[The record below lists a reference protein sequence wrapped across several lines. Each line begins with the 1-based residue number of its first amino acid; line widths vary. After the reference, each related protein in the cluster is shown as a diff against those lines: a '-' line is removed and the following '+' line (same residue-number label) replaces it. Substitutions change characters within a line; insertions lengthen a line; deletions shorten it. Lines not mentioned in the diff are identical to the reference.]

1 MCMYSTCVSKRKAKS
16 IEKQNRKIRGRQAM
30 ARRAITYMCDRLPVR
45 FEEWAAEHF
54 SKIMFYEKIANRKYK
69 GFCECGAQVELTQVR
84 SGRKIECPSCKEQT
98 LLKDWKR
105 NKTIAQQN
113 YFSLLERESDGLI
126 QRLFV
131 AEKETVFDGVRS
143 DVSIAY
149 KEEQRDYMYYD
160 TERFTF
166 HPVFGCNSNDWRLGR
181 GRMHGTG
188 WTGWRIA
195 EKPLHLYP
203 HNLDR
208 ILNGTPFQ
216 YSALGIAARK
226 LLVEPFYYLQAEKKE
241 PKLELLVK
249 AGLISVAR
257 QVLGDGWYSDVE
269 RARNYLSDK
278 VKSLKDLGIDDAS
291 ELEECRALTVQE
303 LIARKEIKKWKIEQ
317 GARAVAMEFIK
328 TLNYRSGEDFVYSF
342 LSRQGLFKYWLTQ
355 QEQYPSASDFLHDYT
370 DYISDARTLGCN
382 LNDTKISKPRNF
394 KVMHDWAMSEVKIT
408 KKQVFDAQILAL
420 YNAIHT
426 LCEWSDK
433 TYSIVMPS
441 TSREIVQEGV
451 NQSHCVGRYC
461 ERVARAESIIL
472 FVRRKDAPDQSWYT
486 MEIKPDMNRLDIV
499 QCRGYDNQDR
509 NEKEAAE
516 IERVKVKYTEW
527 FNHRS
532 TNGYQSEIMA
542 TYYKAVRKKNG
553 KYISN
558 YDDKT
563 EYVVGEEMSVKT
575 DTNPDSVAVKGL
587 HVASLEFAKRFG
599 AGWKDVAILEVK
611 ANIHD
616 VIVPDALD
624 QVRVTRLKV
633 VREVPFEELG
643 EWGRR
648 RLETKIA

>member
-1 MCMYSTCVSKRKAKS
+1 MYSVGVSKRKAKS
-16 IEKQNRKIRGRQAM
+16 IEKQNRKIRGRHAM
-30 ARRAITYMCDRLPVR
+30 ARRAMTYMCDRLPVR
-45 FEEWAAEHF
+45 FDEWAAAHF

-69 GFCECGAQVELTQVR
+69 GFCECGAQVELTQVQ

-105 NKTIAQQN
+105 NKTITQQN

-143 DVSIAY
+143 GVSIAY
-149 KEEQRDYMYYD
+149 EEEQRDYMYYN

-166 HPVFGCNSNDWRLGR
+166 HPVWGGNLDDWRIGR
-181 GRMHGTG
+181 GRVHGMGG
-188 WTGWRIA
+188 WYAWRID
-195 EKPLHLYP
+195 EKPLVLYP

-208 ILNGTPFQ
+208 VLSGTPFQ
-216 YSALGIAARK
+216 YSALSIAAKK
-226 LLVEPFYYLQAEKKE
+226 LLVEPFEYLQTEKKT
-241 PKLELLVK
+241 PKLEFIVK
-249 AGLISVAR
+249 AGLMGVAR
-257 QVLGDGWYSDVE
+257 QVLGYGWYGDVE
-269 RARNYLSDK
+269 RAKNFLFDK
-278 VKSLKDLGIDDAS
+278 VKSLKDLGIDNPS

-303 LIARKEIKKWKIEQ
+303 LIARKEIKKWKIER
-317 GARAVAMEFIK
+317 GARAAAIEFIEK
-328 TLNYRSGEDFVYSF
+328 LNYRSGEDFVYSF
-342 LSRQGLFKYWLTQ
+342 LSRQSLFKYWLTQ
-355 QEQYPSASDFLHDYT
+355 KEQYPHASDFLRDYT
-370 DYISDARTLGCN
+370 DYISDAKTLGCN
-382 LNDTKISKPRNF
+382 LNDTKISKPHNF
-394 KVMHDWAMSEVKIT
+394 KLMHDWAMREVKIT
-408 KKQVFDAQILAL
+408 EKQVFDAQILAIH
-420 YNAIHT
+420 ASVHT

-433 TYSIVMPS
+433 KYTIVMPS

-461 ERVARAESIIL
+461 ERVASGESIVL
-472 FVRRKDAPDQSWYT
+472 FVRRKAAPDKSWYT
-486 MEIKPDMNRLDIV
+486 MEIKPDMNGLDIV

-509 NEKEAAE
+509 NAEEAAE
-516 IERVKVKYTEW
+516 IERVKAKYTEW

-558 YDDKT
+558 YDAQT
-563 EYVVGEEMSVKT
+563 EYVVGEEISVET
-575 DTNPDSVAVKGL
+575 DDNPDSVAVKGL

-599 AGWKDVAILEVK
+599 DSWKDVAILEVK

-648 RLETKIA
+648 RLEAKTA